1 MMNTSTVAMKLFEEN
16 EKLVDFVINRY
27 YRNIIEKHGEIYED
41 MKQVGLL
48 SLYNATRKFD
58 ESKNVKFSTFAVN
71 IIKNDFH
78 NFVRLDL
85 YRYVQRDEVDSM
97 NKKMQED
104 ENSTLEDF
112 IGVYDDTSELEN
124 GVLEYLKENKSQQ
137 VMDIITLLVQGY
149 STVQIA
155 EKLELTKQRV
165 SKVICDLKKELVE
178 VFDIRLKKEDGR
190 IMAMD
195 REGNTMEFDNVAHAV
210 KVLGVRKYS
219 LKDTLMNRKFNSFLT
234 CSKVDKKMCFRWL

>member
-27 YRNIIEKHGEIYED
+27 YKNVVEKHGEIYED

-58 ESKNVKFSTFAVN
+58 ENKNVKFSTFAVN

-155 EKLELTKQRV
+155 ERLELTKQRV